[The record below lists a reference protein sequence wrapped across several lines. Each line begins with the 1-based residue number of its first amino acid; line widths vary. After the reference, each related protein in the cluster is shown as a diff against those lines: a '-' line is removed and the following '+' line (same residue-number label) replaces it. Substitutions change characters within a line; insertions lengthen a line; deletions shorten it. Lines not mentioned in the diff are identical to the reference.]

1 LTGSNGR
8 SLGGYEETT
17 LMLKRILATTV
28 LLAALVM
35 VAGAAQT
42 QRATGAA
49 AKVTGGNGTL
59 YIGGWPNR
67 IFVID
72 EATEKVTGTI
82 EVTTAGPPKGG
93 PPRSMVLSKNKKR
106 FYLTNS
112 LEDVEILDIA
122 SRKSIDHFSM
132 KEGPNKRTYIRG
144 MVPDPLDRFLIMVLK
159 VVEKKI
165 DRYEIAPPK
174 LVVYDLKEHKI
185 SRTVPWPNNEERENV
200 NIMFSPDGKLLYFF
214 GDEVLIYD
222 TTDFK
227 QVDTWDLARPIEE
240 GFGRFDFGPRD
251 ATYEEPGFYSGIFM
265 IKNPVLN
272 RDIMG
277 VGRVNLTA
285 KSFEW
290 WPVGPAMQLSVGGRP
305 AGFSLA
311 PDRKRAYGLLQEIGH
326 YEFWTFDLEKRNVVK
341 TQFEGRPR
349 MALRTS
355 TNGKLLYVFQAG
367 ATIDF
372 YDASN
377 YKLLRTM
384 TLDAD
389 QTTDLIVVPAES
401 TRAPVTP

>member
-1 LTGSNGR
+1 MR
-8 SLGGYEETT
+8 
-17 LMLKRILATTV
+17 KHILASTV
-28 LLAALVM
+28 LLAALFV

-42 QRATGAA
+42 RL
-49 AKVTGGNGTL
+49 TGGNGTL

-82 EVTTAGPPKGG
+82 EVTTAGPPRGG

-112 LEDVEILDIA
+112 LEEVEIIDIA
-122 SRKSIDHFSM
+122 TRKSIDHFSM
-132 KEGPNKRTYIRG
+132 SEGRNKRTYIRG

-165 DRYEIAPPK
+165 DRYEVAPPK
-174 LVVYDLKEHKI
+174 LVVYDLNEHRI
-185 SRTVPWPNNEERENV
+185 TRTVPWPNNEERENV
-200 NIMFSPDGKLLYFF
+200 NVLFSPDGKLLYFF
-214 GDEVLIYD
+214 ADDVLIYE

-227 QVDTWDLARPIEE
+227 QVDTWQLSRPIEE

-251 ATYEEPGFYSGIFM
+251 TTYEEPGFYRGIFTVRD
-265 IKNPVLN
+265 PVLN

-277 VGRVNLTA
+277 VARVNLTA

-290 WPVGPAMQLSVGGRP
+290 WPVGPAMQLPIGARP
-305 AGFSLA
+305 VGFSLA
-311 PDRKRAYGLLQEIGH
+311 PDRKKAYGLLQEIGR
-326 YEFWTFDLEKRNVVK
+326 YEFWTFDLERHNVVK

-355 TNGKLLYVFQAG
+355 TNGKLLYIYQAG
-367 ATIDF
+367 ATIDL
-372 YDASN
+372 YDAST
-377 YKLLRTM
+377 YKYLRTI

-389 QTTDLIVVPAES
+389 ETTDLFVVPAES
-401 TRAPVTP
+401 NRPTAAQP

>member
-1 LTGSNGR
+1 
-8 SLGGYEETT
+8 
-17 LMLKRILATTV
+17 MLKRILASSL
-28 LLAALVM
+28 LLAALLM
-35 VAGAAQT
+35 VVGAAPT
-42 QRATGAA
+42 QRATGASS
-49 AKVTGGNGTL
+49 KLTGGNGTL

-67 IFVID
+67 IFIID

-112 LEDVEILDIA
+112 LEEVEILDIA
-122 SRKSIDHFSM
+122 TRKSIDHFSM
-132 KEGPNKRTYIRG
+132 SEGRNKRTYIRG
-144 MVPDPLDRFLIMVLK
+144 MVPDPLDRFLVLVLK

-165 DRYEIAPPK
+165 DRYEVAAPK

-185 SRTVPWPNNEERENV
+185 ARTVPWPNNEERENV
-200 NIMFSPDGKLLYFF
+200 NVMFSPDGKLLYFF
-214 GDEVLIYD
+214 ADEVLIYD

-251 ATYEEPGFYSGIFM
+251 TTYEEPGFYSGIFTVRD
-265 IKNPVLN
+265 PALN

-290 WPVGPAMQLSVGGRP
+290 WPVGPAMQLPVGARP
-305 AGFSLA
+305 VGFSLA
-311 PDRKRAYGLLQEIGH
+311 PDRKRAYGLLQEIGR
-326 YEFWTFDLEKRNVVK
+326 YEFWTFDLERHNVLK

-349 MALRTS
+349 MALRPS
-355 TNGKLLYVFQAG
+355 TNGKLLYIYQAG
-367 ATIDF
+367 NTIDL

-377 YKLLRTM
+377 YKHLRTM

-389 QTTDLIVVPAES
+389 ETTDLIVVPAES
-401 TRAPVTP
+401 TRTPATQP